1 MTIRLFTCFVVVLM
15 PFFLQAQNYYT
26 GEWNELEQGLYK
38 KEFTAQFPS
47 FLGDS
52 KITIIKIDPKFFNF
66 EMYNAETIDSKK
78 RTIDNW
84 VNSAG
89 LVGAV
94 NAGMF
99 ITEGKEMTC
108 SGLMINQGHVNNAN
122 MNSRYE
128 MVLCFNP
135 VHEYLQKVRLV
146 DLTCSDEQYFM
157 WQNNFQT
164 FAQCLKVVSCGQYI
178 NWRGRNGYWSQVL
191 WGQDRDGNTLWIFSR
206 SPFRTAELGQ
216 QLLNTDLNIDKVM
229 YLEGGPEAS
238 LYVNSHGNVTAKM
251 GSYETDFNENDLN
264 TQFWGLPN
272 IIGIRRISEPKNVYF
287 YTDIKENSQ
296 TVPAVKPKK

>member
-1 MTIRLFTCFVVVLM
+1 MNIRFGLILLFINFYITLSG
-15 PFFLQAQNYYT
+15 QYYT
-26 GEWNELEQGLYK
+26 GEWTELEQGLYK
-38 KEFTAQFPS
+38 KEFLAQFPS
-47 FLGDS
+47 FLGDN
-52 KITIIKIDPKFFNF
+52 KLTIIKIDPSFFDF

-99 ITEGKEMTC
+99 ITEGKQLTC
-108 SGLMINQGHVNNAN
+108 SGLMINKDYVNNN
-122 MNSRYE
+122 TLNQRYE

-135 VHEYLQKVRLV
+135 VHQYLQKVRLV

-164 FAQCLKVVSCGQYI
+164 VSQCLKVISCGQYV
-178 NWRGRNGYWSQVL
+178 NWRGKNGYWSQVL
-191 WGQDRDGNTLWIFSR
+191 WAQDKDGKTLWIFAR
-206 SPFRTAELGQ
+206 SPFKTTDLAK
-216 QLLNTDLNIDKVM
+216 QLLDSDLNIDKMM

-238 LYVNSHGNVTAKM
+238 LYVNSRGNVTAKM
-251 GSYETDFNENDLN
+251 GSYETDFNENDN
-264 TQFWGLPN
+264 NNQFWGLPN
-272 IIGIRRISEPKNVYF
+272 IIGIRRIHDDKNVYF
-287 YTDIKENSQ
+287 YNNIDGKKNAITPIN
-296 TVPAVKPKK
+296 PKK